1 MVKELGQPLPSQ
13 RTLQRHIEHCKFRPG
28 LLVDIM
34 DSLAV
39 KVIVTNLSILQH
51 YGSSDLFFV
60 CIFCTYA
67 GMPHNTITVF
77 PKNG

>member
-51 YGSSDLFFV
+51 YGSSDILN
-60 CIFCTYA
+60 FCLYFLYLCWHA
-67 GMPHNTITVF
+67 S
-77 PKNG
+77 